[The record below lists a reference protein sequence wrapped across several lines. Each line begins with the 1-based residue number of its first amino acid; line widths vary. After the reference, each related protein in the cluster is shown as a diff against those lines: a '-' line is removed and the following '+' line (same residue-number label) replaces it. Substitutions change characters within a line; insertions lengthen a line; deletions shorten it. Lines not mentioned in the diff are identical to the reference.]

1 MTTTKRPDEQPPG
14 NTTPPPTVPNQY
26 AFLWLSA
33 AIFLMVLWLQDGNQP
48 RQQELAYSEFKTAVA
63 NGLVAEVTLK
73 SEAIVGRFTDQ
84 GTAAFSQSAE
94 ARRPTT
100 GFHTVRPPMD
110 DPDLLP
116 LLEQQGV
123 TIRAAPSGLPWW
135 QQLIL
140 NVLPWILLL
149 ALMFWFWGA
158 AQKRM
163 TQGGGLFDYAKS
175 RARRARRETSH
186 TTLAD
191 VAGIESAKREI
202 TEIIDFLKNP
212 ERFRKLGAVMPKGV
226 LLVGPP
232 GTGKTL
238 LARAIAGEAGVPFF
252 SISASEFIEMFV
264 GVGAARVRDMFQ
276 TARKEAPA
284 LIFID
289 ELDAIGRSRG
299 TGLGGGHDE
308 REQTLNQILTE
319 MDGFE
324 EHDNLLVLAA
334 TNRPDVL
341 DSALL
346 RPGRFDRKIT
356 LDNPHKEAREAI
368 LAVHVRKVPLAD
380 DVNLSDIAARTIGFS
395 GADLKNLV
403 NEAALAAVREDKDKI
418 DAQCFEMARDR
429 IILGEERDAHL
440 TPEEREAV
448 AYHECG
454 HALMA
459 YFMPKADPLTKITI
473 IPHGMAMGVTEQTP
487 REDRY
492 TYTESYLKDRIKVML
507 GGRCAEKVVYGEVST
522 GAQNDLKEATRLLR
536 KMIGQWGMSDT
547 VGPLGLGIGEE
558 HVFLGREM
566 GAPREFSEKMAEL
579 IDSEIQAQLLALEK
593 ATMDF
598 LKAHRRE
605 LDALAQAVLDQE
617 TLSAEEIDAILRK
630 ASPRQAA
637 RG

>member
-1 MTTTKRPDEQPPG
+1 MTAPQGPEQQKPG
-14 NTTPPPTVPNQY
+14 NSNPQPAIPNQF

-33 AIFLMVLWLQDGNQP
+33 AIFLMVLWLQDGDQP
-48 RQQELAYSEFKTAVA
+48 RQQELAYSEFKAAVA
-63 NGLVAEVTLK
+63 ERQVAEVTLK
-73 SEAIVGRFTDQ
+73 SEAIVGTFNDQ
-84 GTAAFSQSAE
+84 GMTDFSAE
-94 ARRPTT
+94 SQARQPTT
-100 GFHTVRPPMD
+100 GFHTVRPPME
-110 DPDLLP
+110 DPELLP
-116 LLEQQGV
+116 LLEQNNV
-123 TIRAAPSGLPWW
+123 TIRATSSELPWW
-135 QQLIL
+135 QELIQAF
-140 NVLPWILLL
+140 LPWILLL

-158 AQKRM
+158 AQRRM

-175 RARRARRETSH
+175 KARRARPETSH
-186 TTLAD
+186 TTLDD

-202 TEIIDFLKNP
+202 TEIIDFLKAP
-212 ERFRKLGAVMPKGV
+212 ERFRRLGAVMPKGV

-238 LARAIAGEAGVPFF
+238 LARAIAGEAEVPFF

-289 ELDAIGRSRG
+289 ELDAVGRSRG

-324 EHDNLLVLAA
+324 EHENILVLAA

-346 RPGRFDRKIT
+346 RPGRFDRTIT
-356 LDNPHKEAREAI
+356 LDRPYKDAREAI
-368 LAVHVRKVPLAD
+368 LSVHVRKVPLAD
-380 DVNLSDIAARTIGFS
+380 DVNLTEIAARTIGFS

-403 NEAALAAVREDKDKI
+403 NEAALTAVREDKDKV
-418 DAQCFEMARDR
+418 DAQCFDEARDR
-429 IILGEERDAHL
+429 LTLGEERDARL
-440 TPEEREAV
+440 TPEEKQAV
-448 AYHECG
+448 AYHESG
-454 HALMA
+454 HAIMA

-492 TYTESYLKDRIKVML
+492 TFTESYLKDRIKVML
-507 GGRCAEKVVYGEVST
+507 GGRSAEKIIYGEVST
-522 GAQNDLKEATRLLR
+522 GAQNDLKEATKLLR
-536 KMIGQWGMSDT
+536 KMIGQWGMSEKL
-547 VGPLGLGIGEE
+547 GPLGLSIGEE

-579 IDSEIQAQLLALEK
+579 IDAEIQSQLLAL
-593 ATMDF
+593 
-598 LKAHRRE
+598 
-605 LDALAQAVLDQE
+605 
-617 TLSAEEIDAILRK
+617 
-630 ASPRQAA
+630 
-637 RG
+637 

>member
-1 MTTTKRPDEQPPG
+1 MTAPQGPDQQKPGDNNPQPAI
-14 NTTPPPTVPNQY
+14 PNQF

-33 AIFLMVLWLQDGNQP
+33 AIFLMVLWLQDGDQP

-63 NGLVAEVTLK
+63 ERQVAEVTLK
-73 SEAIVGRFTDQ
+73 SESIVGTFNDQ
-84 GTAAFSQSAE
+84 GMTDFSAE
-94 ARRPTT
+94 SQARQPTT
-100 GFHTVRPPMD
+100 GFHTVRPPME
-110 DPDLLP
+110 DPELLP
-116 LLEQQGV
+116 LLEQNNV
-123 TIRAAPSGLPWW
+123 TIRATSSELPWW
-135 QQLIL
+135 QQLIQAF
-140 NVLPWILLL
+140 LPWILLL

-158 AQKRM
+158 AQRRM

-175 RARRARRETSH
+175 KARRARPETSH
-186 TTLAD
+186 TTLDD

-202 TEIIDFLKNP
+202 TEIIDFLKAP
-212 ERFRKLGAVMPKGV
+212 ERFRRLGAVMPKGV

-238 LARAIAGEAGVPFF
+238 LARAIAGEADVPFF

-289 ELDAIGRSRG
+289 ELDAVGRSRG

-324 EHDNLLVLAA
+324 EHENILVLAA

-346 RPGRFDRKIT
+346 RPGRFDRTIT
-356 LDNPHKEAREAI
+356 LDRPHKDAREAI
-368 LAVHVRKVPLAD
+368 LKVHVRKVPLAD
-380 DVNLSDIAARTIGFS
+380 DVNLTDVAARTIGFS

-403 NEAALAAVREDKDKI
+403 NEAALTAVRENKDKV
-418 DAQCFEMARDR
+418 DAQCFDEARDR
-429 IILGEERDAHL
+429 LILGEERDARL
-440 TPEEREAV
+440 TPEEKQAV
-448 AYHECG
+448 AYHESG
-454 HALMA
+454 HAIMA

-487 REDRY
+487 KEDRY

-507 GGRCAEKVVYGEVST
+507 GGRSAEKIVYGEVST
-522 GAQNDLKEATRLLR
+522 GAQNDLKEATKLLR
-536 KMIGQWGMSDT
+536 KMIGQWGMSEKL
-547 VGPLGLGIGEE
+547 GPMGLSIGEE

-566 GAPREFSEKMAEL
+566 GAPREFSEKMAEM
-579 IDSEIQAQLLALEK
+579 IDGEIQSKLLEMEK
-593 ATMDF
+593 ATVDF
-598 LKAHRRE
+598 LNEHRNH
-605 LDALAQAVLDQE
+605 LDALAKALLKKE
-617 TLSAEEIDAILRK
+617 TLSAEEIEDILSKESARK
-630 ASPRQAA
+630 IA
-637 RG
+637 

>member
-1 MTTTKRPDEQPPG
+1 MTAPSGPDNQQQKPDQNQQPAI
-14 NTTPPPTVPNQY
+14 PNQF

-33 AIFLMVLWLQDGNQP
+33 AIFLMVLWLQDGGQP
-48 RQQELAYSEFKTAVA
+48 RLQDLAYSEFKAAVM
-63 NGLVAEVTLK
+63 NDQVAEVTLK
-73 SEAIVGRFTDQ
+73 EEAITGLFTDS
-84 GTAAFSQSAE
+84 GAADFSSDSP
-94 ARRPTT
+94 ARTSTP
-100 GFHTVRPPMD
+100 GFQTIRPPME
-110 DPDLLP
+110 DPSLLDLL
-116 LLEQQGV
+116 EEHEV
-123 TIRAAPSGLPWW
+123 TIRATPSGLPWW
-135 QQLIL
+135 QEMIRSF
-140 NVLPWILLL
+140 LPWILLL

-163 TQGGGLFDYAKS
+163 TQGGGPFDFS
-175 RARRARRETSH
+175 RSKARRARKETS
-186 TTLAD
+186 TATLDD

-202 TEIIDFLKNP
+202 AEIIDFLKSP
-212 ERFRKLGAVMPKGV
+212 EKYRALGAVMPKGV

-238 LARAIAGEAGVPFF
+238 LARAIAGEAEVPFY

-276 TARKEAPA
+276 EARKDAPA

-299 TGLGGGHDE
+299 AGLGGGHDE

-324 EHDNLLVLAA
+324 AHENVLVLAA

-356 LDNPHKEAREAI
+356 LDRPHKEARTAI
-368 LAVHVRKVPLAD
+368 LKVHVRKVPLAS
-380 DVNLSDIAARTIGFS
+380 DVDLEQLAARTIGFS

-403 NEAALAAVREDKDKI
+403 NEAALTAARENLHEVN
-418 DAQCFEMARDR
+418 AHCFELARDR
-429 IILGEERDAHL
+429 IILGEERDTKL
-440 TPEEREAV
+440 SPPEREAV

-454 HALMA
+454 HAIMA
-459 YFMPKADPLTKITI
+459 YFMPNADPLTKVTI

-487 REDRY
+487 KEDHY

-507 GGRCAEKVVYGEVST
+507 GGRCAEKLIYGEVST
-522 GAQNDLKEATRLLR
+522 GAQNDLKEATALIR
-536 KMIGQWGMSDT
+536 KMIGQWGMSEKI
-547 VGPLGLGIGEE
+547 GPLGLSIGEE

-566 GAPREFSEKMAEL
+566 GLPREFSEKMAEM
-579 IDSEIQAQLLALEK
+579 IDGEIQSQLMALEK
-593 ATMDF
+593 ATLDF
-598 LKAHRRE
+598 LTEHRNQLE
-605 LDALAQAVLDQE
+605 ALAKAVLKNE
-617 TLSAEEIDAILRK
+617 TLSAEDIEEILRK
-630 ASPRQAA
+630 EGA
-637 RG
+637 RKIA

>member
-1 MTTTKRPDEQPPG
+1 MTEPQGPDQQKPG
-14 NTTPPPTVPNQY
+14 NNNQQPAIPNQF

-33 AIFLMVLWLQDGNQP
+33 AIFLMVLWLQGGDQP

-63 NGLVAEVTLK
+63 ERQVAEVTLK
-73 SEAIVGRFTDQ
+73 SESIVGMFNDQ
-84 GTAAFSQSAE
+84 GMTDFSSQTQ
-94 ARRPTT
+94 ARQPTT
-100 GFHTVRPPMD
+100 GFHTVRPPME
-110 DPDLLP
+110 DPELLP
-116 LLEQQGV
+116 LLEQNNV
-123 TIRAAPSGLPWW
+123 TIRATSSELPWW
-135 QQLIL
+135 QQLIQAF
-140 NVLPWILLL
+140 LPWILLL

-158 AQKRM
+158 AQRRM

-175 RARRARRETSH
+175 KARRARPETSH
-186 TTLAD
+186 TTLDD

-202 TEIIDFLKNP
+202 TEIIDFLKSP
-212 ERFRKLGAVMPKGV
+212 ERFRRLGAVMPKGV
-226 LLVGPP
+226 LLVGQP

-238 LARAIAGEAGVPFF
+238 LARAIAGEADVPFF

-289 ELDAIGRSRG
+289 ELDAVGRSRG

-324 EHDNLLVLAA
+324 EHENILVLAA

-346 RPGRFDRKIT
+346 RPGRFDRTIT
-356 LDNPHKEAREAI
+356 LDRPHKDAREAI
-368 LAVHVRKVPLAD
+368 LNVHVRKVPLAD
-380 DVNLSDIAARTIGFS
+380 DVNLTEVAARTIGFS

-403 NEAALAAVREDKDKI
+403 NEAALTAVRENKDRV
-418 DAQCFEMARDR
+418 DAQCFDEARDR
-429 IILGEERDAHL
+429 LILGEERDARL
-440 TPEEREAV
+440 TPEEKQAV
-448 AYHECG
+448 AYHESG
-454 HALMA
+454 HAIMA

-487 REDRY
+487 KEDRY

-507 GGRCAEKVVYGEVST
+507 GGRSAEKIVYGEVST
-522 GAQNDLKEATRLLR
+522 GAQNDLKEATKLLR
-536 KMIGQWGMSDT
+536 KMIGQWGMSEKL
-547 VGPLGLGIGEE
+547 GPMGLSIGEE

-566 GAPREFSEKMAEL
+566 GAPREFSEKMAEM
-579 IDSEIQAQLLALEK
+579 IDGEIQSKLLEMEK
-593 ATMDF
+593 STVDF
-598 LKAHRRE
+598 LNEHRNH
-605 LDALAQAVLDQE
+605 LDALAKVLLKKE
-617 TLSAEEIDAILRK
+617 TLSAEEIDEILRK
-630 ASPRQAA
+630 EDA
-637 RG
+637 RKIA

>member
-1 MTTTKRPDEQPPG
+1 MTAPNGPNNQQKPG
-14 NTTPPPTVPNQY
+14 NNPQPAIPNQFS
-26 AFLWLSA
+26 FLWLSA
-33 AIFLMVLWLQDGNQP
+33 AIFLMVLWMQDSGQP
-48 RQQELAYSEFKTAVA
+48 RLQELAYSDFKTAVM
-63 NGLVAEVTLK
+63 NDQVAEVTLK
-73 SEAIVGRFTDQ
+73 EESINGLFTDS
-84 GTAAFSQSAE
+84 GTASLSSDSPSQAST
-94 ARRPTT
+94 P
-100 GFHTVRPPMD
+100 GFHTIRPPME
-110 DPDLLP
+110 DPSLLS
-116 LLEQQGV
+116 LLEEHEV
-123 TIRAAPSGLPWW
+123 TIRATPSGLTWW
-135 QQLIL
+135 QELIRGF
-140 NVLPWILLL
+140 LPWILLL

-163 TQGGGLFDYAKS
+163 TQGGGPFDFS
-175 RARRARRETSH
+175 RSKARRARKETS
-186 TTLAD
+186 TATLDD

-202 TEIIDFLKNP
+202 AEIIDFLKSP
-212 ERFRKLGAVMPKGV
+212 EKYRALGAVMPKGV

-238 LARAIAGEAGVPFF
+238 LARAIAGEAEVPFY

-276 TARKEAPA
+276 EARKDAPS

-299 TGLGGGHDE
+299 AGLGGGHDE

-324 EHDNLLVLAA
+324 AHENVLVLAA

-356 LDNPHKEAREAI
+356 LDRPHKDARTAI
-368 LAVHVRKVPLAD
+368 LKVHVRKVPLAS
-380 DVNLSDIAARTIGFS
+380 DVNLEQLAARTIGFS

-403 NEAALAAVREDKDKI
+403 NEAALTAARENLHEVN
-418 DAQCFEMARDR
+418 AHCFDLARDR
-429 IILGEERDAHL
+429 IILGEERDTKL

-454 HALMA
+454 HAIMA
-459 YFMPKADPLTKITI
+459 YYMPNADPLTKVTI

-487 REDRY
+487 KEDHY

-507 GGRCAEKVVYGEVST
+507 GGRCAEKLIYGEVST
-522 GAQNDLKEATRLLR
+522 GAQNDLKEATTLIRR
-536 KMIGQWGMSDT
+536 MIGQWGMSEKI
-547 VGPLGLGIGEE
+547 GPLGLSIGEE

-566 GAPREFSEKMAEL
+566 GLPREFSEKMAEL
-579 IDSEIQAQLLALEK
+579 IDTEIQSQLLALEK
-593 ATMDF
+593 ATFDF
-598 LKAHRRE
+598 LAEHRDQLE
-605 LDALAQAVLDQE
+605 ALTRTVLKEE
-617 TLSAEEIDAILRK
+617 TLSAEEIEEILRK
-630 ASPRQAA
+630 EDA
-637 RG
+637 RKIA